1 MKKILITSILSVALV
16 TGCASSKISSLPIA
30 GAAGQQK
37 TVVKHVAMAPSGAL
51 LADAV
56 AIELMNRGFTVIDGA
71 STSSMMV
78 RLNISEVEITK
89 PTGLAKLKE
98 QGIDAYLS
106 IKGAAV
112 NGEVESASVRVN
124 STENGQVLAGLT
136 WQNGW
141 GGRRGSI
148 ADRTMKKGLSE
159 IAVEIADELSNRI
172 TAN

>member
-1 MKKILITSILSVALV
+1 MKKIVFASVISAVL
-16 TGCASSKISSLPIA
+16 TAGCASSKISTLPVA
-30 GAAGQQK
+30 GVAGQQK
-37 TVVKHVAMAPSGAL
+37 SVVKHVAMAPSGAL

-56 AIELMNRGFTVIDGA
+56 AIELTNRGFTVIDGA
-71 STSSMMV
+71 STSNMMV
-78 RLNISEVEITK
+78 RLNLSEVEITK

-106 IKGAAV
+106 IKGAAI
-112 NGEVESASVRVN
+112 NGEIESASVRVN

-148 ADRTMKKGLSE
+148 ADRTMKKGLSD
-159 IAVEIADELSNRI
+159 IAVEIADELSKRI
-172 TAN
+172 VPN